1 MQLFC
6 PNGMVK
12 KVSKKEEEEE
22 KKKLE
27 QDLMKEEAH
36 QLEMQKAYEA
46 DEEYEES
53 EE

>member
-1 MQLFC
+1 MT
-6 PNGMVK
+6 MARK
-12 KVSKKEEEEE
+12 ISKKEEEFE

-36 QLEMQKAYEA
+36 QLEMQEAYEA

-53 EE
+53 ED